1 MIIGVASADYL
12 RADRSPDGVE
22 KWGGAGWARLGQYIP
37 YFREAGHEVYVGTLW
52 QRDGKLAVE
61 QADGSMEF
69 PDVILLQRIMH
80 DKVDQSIKFG
90 QEHGQ
95 VVINDLD
102 DWYWGLD
109 PSNEAFKASHPKY
122 NQIENTLFYAK
133 NMQAS
138 DLITT
143 STPYLAQRLKE
154 KFKRDPIILP
164 NCIDVGRFSPV
175 DQDVDVPTVGWAG
188 STSHRSG
195 DIETVRGVFER
206 FLRDGQIKM
215 YHGGDAVTSPSFA
228 SVIGLDDELV
238 ERSPRRTT
246 EEYPQL
252 LTMQIGMVPL
262 RDTPFN
268 MAKSAIKGL
277 EYAASGIPFIAAA
290 LPSYREIHDLW
301 GGGFMLAKR
310 PMDWVKATKKL
321 LDKSLRI
328 ELQQSLLESAKQHD
342 IQHGAKAWLDLLEG
356 LA

>member
-69 PDVILLQRIMH
+69 PDVIILQRIMH

-95 VVINDLD
+95 IVINDLD

-109 PSNEAFKASHPKY
+109 PSNDAFKASHPKY
-122 NQIENTLFYAK
+122 NAVENTNFYAR
-133 NMQAS
+133 NMGAS
-138 DLITT
+138 DILTT
-143 STPYLAQRLKE
+143 STPYLAQRMKE
-154 KFKRDPIILP
+154 KFKKDPIILP
-164 NCIDVGRFSPV
+164 NCIDVGRFTPV
-175 DQDVDVPTVGWAG
+175 EQDVDVPVVGWAG

-195 DIETVRGVFER
+195 DLETVRGIFDR
-206 FLRDGQIKM
+206 FLRAGEITM
-215 YHGGDAVTSPSFA
+215 LHAGDHEATKSFA
-228 SVIGLDDELV
+228 SAVGLDEDFV
-238 ERSPRRTT
+238 VKTPRRTA
-246 EEYPQL
+246 EEYPQM
-252 LTMQIGMVPL
+252 LTMNIGIVPL

-301 GGGFMLAKR
+301 GGNFVLAKR
-310 PMDWVKATKKL
+310 PMDWVKGTKRL
-321 LDKSLRI
+321 LDKAYRI

-342 IQHGAKAWLDLLEG
+342 IRHGAKAWLELLEG
-356 LA
+356 LK